1 MILVYQTGKSPAA
14 EFLWIE
20 KLTRS
25 TRSLASAD
33 KDTQEAVDSVNI

>member
-25 TRSLASAD
+25 TRNLASAG
-33 KDTQEAVDSVNI
+33 KDTQDAVDSVS